1 MDIDEWSQD
10 SEAFKTITS
19 GSETRNQTTNKKQY
33 EKHRAQSKKRSQH
46 DDSEISVSKLENLM

>member
-33 EKHRAQSKKRSQH
+33 DKNYQSAKKRPMS
-46 DDSEISVSKLENLM
+46 LLN